1 MADKTKKR
9 ERQNL
14 IVLYNVATWK
24 SNVIKATDNSDGS
37 MSSTFQRISVFDSAA
52 GQMYL
57 FLCIYNKLTIMEKLK
72 SLGSFYIY
80 IFYTYIFLG
89 YLFVFIFLY
98 LAQSNKLFKFVPLPC
113 SGGDSARQCI
123 CIMYLY

>member
-1 MADKTKKR
+1 MADKIRKR

-14 IVLYNVATWK
+14 IVLYNVAIWK
-24 SNVIKATDNSDGS
+24 SNVIKAIDNSDGI
-37 MSSTFQRISVFDSAA
+37 MSSAFHRISVFDSAA

-72 SLGSFYIY
+72 KSWKLLYIHFLYIY
-80 IFYTYIFLG
+80 FFGGPICVYF
-89 YLFVFIFLY
+89 FVFGP
-98 LAQSNKLFKFVPLPC
+98 SNKLFKFVPLPC